1 MAQAAQGISRIQIRT
16 KKTLKDQATE
26 LFDKLGLDMG
36 TAINMFLAQS
46 VRDGGL
52 PFRASL
58 TPLERDIDEVEP
70 FASESE
76 ATDFASRMAGR
87 MMDETR

>member
-1 MAQAAQGISRIQIRT
+1 MAQVTQGISRIQIRT
-16 KKTLKDQATE
+16 KKSLKDQASK
-26 LFDKLGLDMG
+26 LFDSLGLDMG

-58 TPLERDIDEVEP
+58 TPMERDIDEAE
-70 FASESE
+70 ASPVYY
-76 ATDFASRMAGR
+76 AGDADAMKR
-87 MMDETR
+87 IIEHV

>member
-1 MAQAAQGISRIQIRT
+1 MAQAAQDISRIQIRT
-16 KKTLKDQATE
+16 RKSLKEQATQ

-58 TPLERDIDEVEP
+58 TPLERDIAEAE
-70 FASESE
+70 ASPVYYAGDAE
-76 ATDFASRMAGR
+76 AMKRIIDNV
-87 MMDETR
+87 

>member
-1 MAQAAQGISRIQIRT
+1 MAQATQDISRIQIRT
-16 KKTLKDQATE
+16 RKSLKDQATE

-58 TPLERDIDEVEP
+58 TPLERDIAEP

-76 ATDFASRMAGR
+76 AADFASHMAGR